1 MAQPPQLHFS
11 VWHIH
16 NSIHVSII
24 IIQDGEQRRGGKGVA
39 GTFLNGPYTTA
50 VSIVITQDGK
60 CEGEWVWKAL
70 LIWPV
75 QRHAL

>member
-1 MAQPPQLHFS
+1 MAGTFLYGPYKTA
-11 VWHIH
+11 
-16 NSIHVSII
+16 VSII
-24 IIQDGEQRRGGKGVA
+24 IIATE
-39 GTFLNGPYTTA
+39 
-50 VSIVITQDGK
+50 DGK

>member
-1 MAQPPQLHFS
+1 MYTTA
-11 VWHIH
+11 
-16 NSIHVSII
+16 IHVSII
-24 IIQDGEQRRGGKGVA
+24 IIQDGKQHRGVEGVA
-39 GTFLNGPYTTA
+39 GTFLYGPYTTA
-50 VSIVITQDGK
+50 VSIKTTQDGK